1 MGKFWDWLTDGDT
14 NDVRQQAVIEAEKP
28 KAAEP
33 VKAKERGHFAESKAD
48 IEESKA
54 ADKEW
59 HEREAA
65 AFKAYKP
72 TGPEFKIVQMPAG
85 HFVIM
90 RRYTK
95 RATSAQSDA
104 WMFQWNGGA
113 YHVWADKIAERSVEP
128 VDTYETVKNTD
139 APIMTKEYGPVYS
152 YRSGSDE
159 YRLTGYADLAF
170 NVFEDAEAYLF
181 RMATP
186 QDHEVGYD
194 FPPLKKRAKP
204 RAKKATQP

>member
-1 MGKFWDWLTDGDT
+1 MGKFWDWLTDNDTGDVHPQDAT
-14 NDVRQQAVIEAEKP
+14 KAEKP
-28 KAAEP
+28 KSAEP
-33 VKAKERGHFAESKAD
+33 MKPKERGYFAKSKSD
-48 IEESKA
+48 IEASKA

-72 TGPEFKIVQMPAG
+72 AGPAFKIVQMPAG

-95 RATSAQSDA
+95 RMESIQTSYMLSA
-104 WMFQWNGGA
+104 WHGGSFW
-113 YHVWADKIAERSVEP
+113 VWADKIAANP
-128 VDTYETVKNTD
+128 VDPVDAYETVKNTD
-139 APIMTKEYGPVYS
+139 APIMTRESNPYVSRYWS
-152 YRSGSDE
+152 E
-159 YRLTGYADLAF
+159 RLTGYADLVF

-204 RAKKATQP
+204 RVKKATQP